1 MAEKRNK
8 WRRWERG
15 RGEDGGGI
23 IRGEEEGEEEEEEKE
38 KEKEE
43 KDQVF
48 VFLSDIYNSFTFSP
62 ITQSSLL
69 FVFLNVLF

>member
-23 IRGEEEGEEEEEEKE
+23 IRGEGGGWGRGRGKGKGKRGEGSGIR
-38 KEKEE
+38 
-43 KDQVF
+43 F
-48 VFLSDIYNSFTFSP
+48 SFWY
-62 ITQSSLL
+62 L
-69 FVFLNVLF
+69 